1 MSKGFGWLVIII
13 LIAIVAGLGAW
24 WYSTQQDAGLP
35 GTQSSYGTE
44 APSTTT
50 MLPSGTNV
58 TDTALDQDLSAI
70 DGQIDAFAS
79 DNTSVNAGLSD
90 QQVAQSSL

>member
-1 MSKGFGWLVIII
+1 MSKGNTLLVVIII
-13 LIAIVAGLGAW
+13 VALVGLGAW

-50 MLPSGTNV
+50 TLPSGTSV

-70 DGQIDAFAS
+70 DGQIGAFDS
-79 DNTSVNAGLSD
+79 DNTDVNAGLSD